1 MDRESR
7 YREVIETNKDR
18 IFRICCGYVND
29 RDERKDVYQEI
40 LLNIWKSLDGFRAQA
55 QISTWIYRVA
65 VNTCLGHLKS
75 ERRRRNHIDTEAS
88 ADLDAFPQE
97 DQHETQEDLQQAIEH
112 LYRCINTL
120 SPVDRALITLHLED
134 VSSQEIA
141 DILGISEAN
150 VRVKLHRIR
159 KALRGMLEEN
169 AHGT

>member
-7 YREVIETNKDR
+7 YREIIETNKDR
-18 IFRICCGYVND
+18 IFRICCGYVCD

-40 LLNIWKSLDGFRAQA
+40 LINIWKSLDGFRAQA

-75 ERRRRNHIDTEAS
+75 EKRRRNHIDAEAS
-88 ADLDAFPQE
+88 TDLDALPLE
-97 DQHETQEDLQQAIEH
+97 DQDETHEDLQHSIDH

-120 SPVDRALITLHLED
+120 SSIDRALIALYLED
-134 VSSQEIA
+134 VSSKETA

-159 KALRGMLEEN
+159 KALKGMLEEKP
-169 AHGT
+169 HGT

>member
-7 YREVIETNKDR
+7 YREIIETNKDR
-18 IFRICCGYVND
+18 IFRICCGYVYD
-29 RDERKDVYQEI
+29 RDERKDVYQDI
-40 LLNIWKSLDGFRAQA
+40 LINIWKSLDGFRAQA

-75 ERRRRNHIDTEAS
+75 EKRRRNHIDAEAS
-88 ADLDAFPQE
+88 TNLDALPLE
-97 DQHETQEDLQQAIEH
+97 DQDGAHEDLHHSIDH

-120 SPVDRALITLHLED
+120 SSVDRALIALYLED
-134 VSSQEIA
+134 VSSKETA

-159 KALRGMLEEN
+159 KALKGMLEEK